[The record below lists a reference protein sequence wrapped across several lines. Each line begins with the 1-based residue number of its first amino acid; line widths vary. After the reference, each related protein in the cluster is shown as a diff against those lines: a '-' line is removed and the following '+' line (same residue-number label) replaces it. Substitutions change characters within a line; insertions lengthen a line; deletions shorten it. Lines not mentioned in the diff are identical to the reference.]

1 MLLSEIHKSTKEKFD
16 EFEIQ
21 TSEIDS
27 RTIIK
32 KIPVTADFNYMII
45 DNAMSGN
52 DFMDCSRVTMKQLEF
67 RITNEDGK
75 LVNLHGANVSFSL
88 IFDIM
93 DTKA

>member
-32 KIPVTADFNYMII
+32 KILII
-45 DNAMSGN
+45 IKANANNDISERSSNNFSGYAVSHKLI
-52 DFMDCSRVTMKQLEF
+52 DV
-67 RITNEDGK
+67 NEEK
-75 LVNLHGANVSFSL
+75 
-88 IFDIM
+88 
-93 DTKA
+93 

>member
-32 KIPVTADFNYMII
+32 KILGLNDKDF
-45 DNAMSGN
+45 
-52 DFMDCSRVTMKQLEF
+52 
-67 RITNEDGK
+67 
-75 LVNLHGANVSFSL
+75 
-88 IFDIM
+88 IM
-93 DTKA
+93 DIEISLSLKENQCLSKDISQQVYSEILLYMS

>member
-32 KIPVTADFNYMII
+32 MILNLSDKYFIINY
-45 DNAMSGN
+45 
-52 DFMDCSRVTMKQLEF
+52 
-67 RITNEDGK
+67 
-75 LVNLHGANVSFSL
+75 L
-88 IFDIM
+88 ILCN
-93 DTKA
+93 

>member
-32 KIPVTADFNYMII
+32 KILIDFEETVIK
-45 DNAMSGN
+45 
-52 DFMDCSRVTMKQLEF
+52 FE
-67 RITNEDGK
+67 
-75 LVNLHGANVSFSL
+75 
-88 IFDIM
+88 
-93 DTKA
+93 